1 MGDTTR
7 KEKVIGKI
15 FFKVQLENTSA
26 MALSNGQDRYSD
38 ADIFRDHERR
48 PMIPA
53 TSFIGALKSHIK
65 KNYLEQLDGNA
76 FHYLF
81 GYEDKKNNGLN
92 GLQSHLIIDDLVCI
106 SEYET
111 TIRDGVKIN
120 PRTNLAEDKGKYDY
134 EILEPGSAFE
144 LNGEITVRGLAKE
157 EEVVKLLQC
166 IQHILIHDT
175 FQVGS
180 LTSFGFGQLKAE
192 KEFDYTGLLKGSD
205 LFEQLKESNKCV
217 NVLDKSSFET
227 KAPISFRFELVPTT
241 PLFIGGGVS
250 ENANADDASLKSNK
264 EYILSAK
271 SLKGAIRHHAFR
283 IANKV
288 HNETLAKVI
297 CNDLFG
303 NRADDKKEKLTKSK
317 FWTSDAVIKDPQK
330 DRKAQMQVA
339 IDRFT
344 GGAIESALFSTEPM
358 WPTDDTRVNVEWRLT
373 EDKNHHIGLIL
384 LVARDLM
391 TEMLPIGGDKA
402 IGRGRFDAIEAKL
415 IIDNQEINIKPNRA
429 WNDED
434 LKIVND
440 YVSSFITYNS

>member
-1 MGDTTR
+1 MVNTIR
-7 KEKVIGKI
+7 SEKVIGKI
-15 FFKVQLENTSA
+15 FFKAQIKNTSP
-26 MALSNGQDRYSD
+26 MALSNGQDRFSD
-38 ADIFRDHERR
+38 ADIFRDYKGK

-53 TSFIGALKSHIK
+53 TSFMGSLKSHIEK
-65 KNYLEQLDGNA
+65 YYSNQIDEKTFQ
-76 FHYLF
+76 YLF
-81 GYEDKKNNGLN
+81 GHDDKKNNGLN
-92 GLQSHLIIDDLVCI
+92 GLQSHLIFDDLVCVLD
-106 SEYET
+106 YET

-120 PRTNLAEDKGKYDY
+120 LKTNLAVDKGKYDY
-134 EILEPGSAFE
+134 EILEPGAIFN
-144 LNGEITVRGLAKE
+144 LNGEITVRALAKE
-157 EEVVKLLQC
+157 DDIIKVLQC
-166 IQHILIHDT
+166 IQHVLMHDT

-192 KEFDYTGLLKGSD
+192 QEFDYTGLLKGSD

-283 IANKV
+283 IADTV
-288 HNETLAKVI
+288 HNETLASEI

-303 NRADDKKEKLTKSK
+303 NRAADGKEKLTKSK
-317 FWTSDAVIKDPQK
+317 FWTSDAVIKEPQK

-358 WPTDDTRVNVEWRLT
+358 WPTDDTRVNVEWRLS
-373 EDKNHHIGLIL
+373 EDKEHFVGLVL

-391 TEMLPIGGDKA
+391 TEMLPVGGDKA

-415 IIDNQEINIKPNRA
+415 IIDKKEINIIPNRT
-429 WNDED
+429 WDEED
-434 LKIVND
+434 LKIINY
-440 YVSSFITYNS
+440 YVSCFFTYNS